1 MKLVFG
7 LIKVPRSFSGT
18 SIQVCTGQ
26 PEHFECVGIFDA
38 ERDAGIGD
46 KDPRLGVWVGPFVRD
61 EDVLADAIDIAGK
74 QLV

>member
-1 MKLVFG
+1 M
-7 LIKVPRSFSGT
+7 
-18 SIQVCTGQ
+18 CTGQ

-61 EDVLADAIDIAGK
+61 EDVLMLLGIRDQQVVGDGARKRSDRCRCEVA
-74 QLV
+74 